1 MPAPGE
7 FAGATRFSDIDRA
20 IDGVDVVMALRI
32 QRERMSGAKIPDDA
46 AYHRAFGITAERMK
60 KARPGAIVMHPGPMN
75 RDVEIAS
82 EVADGPQSVIQRQV
96 ANGVAIRMAVLAT
109 IARNV
114 QSRRHFQ

>member
-1 MPAPGE
+1 
-7 FAGATRFSDIDRA
+7 
-20 IDGVDVVMALRI
+20 
-32 QRERMSGAKIPDDA
+32 
-46 AYHRAFGITAERMK
+46 
-60 KARPGAIVMHPGPMN
+60 MN

-82 EVADGPQSVIQRQV
+82 DVADGPQSVIQRQV